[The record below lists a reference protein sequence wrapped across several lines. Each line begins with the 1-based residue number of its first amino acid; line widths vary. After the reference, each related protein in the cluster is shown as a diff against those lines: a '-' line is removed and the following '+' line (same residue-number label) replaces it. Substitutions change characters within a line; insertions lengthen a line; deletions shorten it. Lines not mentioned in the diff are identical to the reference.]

1 MKIVINTCFGGFG
14 LSQEA
19 MNRYRKEKGATGRI
33 SRDDEVLVKIVE
45 ELGTKANGFY
55 SELKIVEI
63 PDDVKWCIEE
73 CDGREWVSEEHRT
86 WE

>member
-1 MKIVINTCFGGFG
+1 MKIVINTCFGGFS

-63 PDDVKWCIEE
+63 PDDVKWCIEDF
-73 CDGREWVSEEHRT
+73 DGKEWVAEEHRT
-86 WE
+86 WD

>member
-1 MKIVINTCFGGFG
+1 MKIVINTCFGGFS

-63 PDDVKWCIEE
+63 PDDVKWCIEDF
-73 CDGREWVSEEHRT
+73 DGKEWVAEEHRT

>member
-1 MKIVINTCFGGFG
+1 MKIVINTCFGGFS

-19 MNRYRKEKGATGRI
+19 INRYRKEKGATVKI

-63 PDDVKWCIEE
+63 PDDVKWCIEDF
-73 CDGREWVSEEHRT
+73 DGKEWVAEEHRT
-86 WE
+86 WD

>member
-1 MKIVINTCFGGFG
+1 MKIVINTCFGGFS

-19 MNRYRKEKGATGRI
+19 INRYRKEKGATGRI

-63 PDDVKWCIEE
+63 PDDVKWCIEDF
-73 CDGREWVSEEHRT
+73 DGKEWVAEEHRT
-86 WE
+86 WD